1 MSNDERSLAKFL
13 RLYSGDDV
21 ISEVVEIDDDQ
32 GIRYTLYHPFKVVY
46 VPIEES
52 GYLSINFM
60 PWVFPRLCDKQEF
73 TIDASDIM
81 LIEDVSTK
89 MNTYYWESVDSH
101 NNTSSEKKEEREQI
115 DHQAETEN
123 ALDEKTLLDII
134 NQMRYKRTYH

>member
-1 MSNDERSLAKFL
+1 MSNDERPLAKFL

-21 ISEVVEIDDDQ
+21 ISEVVEIEDDQ

-101 NNTSSEKKEEREQI
+101 NNTSSEKKEESEERQ
-115 DHQAETEN
+115 QEN
-123 ALDEKTLLDII
+123 DIDEKTLLDII